1 MVKVACTV
9 EGGSEEVTVIIV
21 CTFDPLARVV
31 GACMVLTTAGGVV
44 TVTITD
50 VLGGV
55 DVVVDDVVLVVVL
68 VVVLMGMGVLV
79 VLVVLSQ
86 VAKSV

>member
-1 MVKVACTV
+1 
-9 EGGSEEVTVIIV
+9 
-21 CTFDPLARVV
+21 
-31 GACMVLTTAGGVV
+31 MVLTTAGGVV
-44 TVTITD
+44 TVTIMD

-68 VVVLMGMGVLV
+68 VVVLMGMLVVLV